1 MTGGGYM
8 SSGRIPEGRT
18 QEYEAIVSLLMRHAA
33 AADALPVARRVAVA
47 CLEDG
52 HLWRAMGLAS
62 RSDLRSI
69 MEAHFAAFAVQ
80 NDRDMR
86 WKRFIY
92 RRLCGWPGFSG

>member
-1 MTGGGYM
+1 MF
-8 SSGRIPEGRT
+8 SGRVPEERA

-33 AADALPVARRVAVA
+33 TADVLPVARQVAAA
-47 CLEDG
+47 CLEEG

-62 RSDLRSI
+62 RSDLRV
-69 MEAHFAAFAVQ
+69 MLEEHFTAFAAQ

-92 RRLCGWPGFSG
+92 RRLCGWPGFNG